1 MRSYGLAVAIGV
13 LSLGA
18 CGGRENKPADAT
30 LVAVDTSHRE
40 SRMPLK
46 QISTDKAPSAI
57 GPYSQGIIAN
67 GFLFTAGQI
76 ALDPVAGKIV
86 EGGIVEQTE
95 RVMQNLQEVLRA
107 GGASWG
113 DVVKTT
119 VYLHDLSHFPTV
131 NEIYGKWLGDAR
143 PARSTVQVP
152 GLPRGALV
160 EIDAVAVVSK

>member
-1 MRSYGLAVAIGV
+1 MA
-13 LSLGA
+13 
-18 CGGRENKPADAT
+18 
-30 LVAVDTSHRE
+30 
-40 SRMPLK
+40 LK
-46 QISTDKAPSAI
+46 QISTDKAPAAI
-57 GPYSQGIIAN
+57 GPYSQGVVVN

-86 EGGIVEQTE
+86 EGGIVDQTE

-107 GGASWG
+107 AGASWD

-119 VYLHDLSHFPTV
+119 VYLHDLSDFPTV
-131 NEIYGKWLGDAR
+131 NEIYGRWLGKAR

-160 EIDAVAVVSK
+160 EIDAIAVVPSK